1 MEFRNLTPFSVSRYK
16 MLDKL
21 DHESHVIAMK
31 VGFRLIKAASG
42 HYQTEIIDKEPLP
55 LCIQDK
61 YQGKLNDSMVL
72 WESDLAPYKPAC
84 DVIIN
89 ATAYAPAG
97 KACVNFTAGVKVSLA
112 EGDALVDKRLLI
124 TGERQL
130 VRKLSGTW
138 HFSDPIPFTSL
149 PVDYRFAF
157 GGECIIYPKNDK
169 ASKRIPSEY
178 QLTPAQISQH
188 PGQAPFPVAHRVCTT
203 NPLGT
208 GYSEPWYLHAA
219 QNQTV
224 AAPRIMNA
232 SHPLQVEHFQRLFE
246 NHAELSAAHYQ
257 PAGFGVISRSWQPRL
272 ALAGKYDQTWLET
285 RHPYLPDDF
294 DFGYWNC
301 APKDQQIPFP
311 SSALVLELTN
321 LTPEGTLKVT
331 LPHHQALV
339 LLRMENG
346 LLLPQMMQ
354 PDTLLIDTENMTI
367 AVTWRGLVSTTMPV
381 RIMEARYEM
390 EPGRLEDKFLLHREI
405 AHG

>member
-16 MLDKL
+16 MLDIL

-31 VGFRLIKAASG
+31 VGFRLIKAANG
-42 HYQTEIIDKEPLP
+42 YYQAEIMDKDPLP
-55 LCIQDK
+55 LCVQDK

-89 ATAYAPAG
+89 AIAYAPAG
-97 KACVNFTAGVKVSLA
+97 KPCVSFNAGVKVSSTESDTL
-112 EGDALVDKRLLI
+112 LDKWLLI

-130 VRKLSGTW
+130 IRGLGGTW
-138 HFSDPIPFTSL
+138 HFGEPIAFTTL

-157 GGECIIYPKNDK
+157 GGECVIYPENDK
-169 ASKRIPSEY
+169 ASKRIPPEY
-178 QLTPAQISQH
+178 QLTPVQIAQH
-188 PGQAPFPVAHRVCTT
+188 PGQANLPLAHRVCTT

-208 GYSEPWYLHAA
+208 GYSEPWYLNATEDQA
-219 QNQTV
+219 VTS
-224 AAPRIMNA
+224 PRIMNA
-232 SHPLQVEHFQRLFE
+232 LHPLQAAHFQQLFE
-246 NHAELSAAHYQ
+246 GHAELSAPYYQ

-272 ALAGKYDQTWLET
+272 ALAGNYDQTWLET

-311 SSALVLELTN
+311 SSALELELTN
-321 LTPEGTLKVT
+321 PTPEGTLKVT
-331 LPHHQALV
+331 LPYHQALV

-367 AVTWRGLVSTTMPV
+367 AVTWRGLVSTTIPV
-381 RIMEARYEM
+381 RVMEARYEM
-390 EPGRLEDKFLLHREI
+390 EPGRLEETFLLHTEI
-405 AHG
+405 VHG